1 MILSLKHYREHGF
14 FKAFHIIFTGMAY
27 QILGLFSLAKNTDI
41 RKDMSLDIGA
51 PRLKQNEKGESFC
64 VSCGLC
70 SDICPTSSIKI
81 EKESAI
87 QMPESLKNGPAP
99 KTFQINQNSCVKCAL
114 CVEVCPVK
122 ALAPAIL

>member
-14 FKAFHIIFTGMAY
+14 LKAFHIIFTGMAR
-27 QILGLFSLAKNTDI
+27 QTLGLFSLARNTNI
-41 RKDMSLDIGA
+41 GKDLSMDVGA

-70 SDICPTSSIKI
+70 SEICPTSSIKI
-81 EKESAI
+81 EKENAI
-87 QMPESLKNGPAP
+87 RMPESLKSGPAP
-99 KTFQINQNSCVKCAL
+99 KTFLINQHSCVKCSL